1 MLFASIYTPRDATS
15 EESQK
20 RSLQLFTSWNPPV
33 EFKAHYARGDGKG
46 GISIIETDNP
56 EAIIEG
62 VAPWLPFFEFEITPV
77 VPIEQ
82 SIPPLQRA
90 YAWRDSV
97 Q

>member
-1 MLFASIYTPRDATS
+1 MLFAAIYTPRDSTS

-20 RSLQLFTSWNPPV
+20 RSLQLFTNWNPPF

-46 GISIIETDNP
+46 GISIIESDNP

-62 VAPWLPFFEFEITPV
+62 VAPWLPFFEFDVTPV

-82 SIPPLQRA
+82 SIPPTQRA